1 MLTKRLSPFSL
12 QQIAL
17 SLTNGYAM
25 ILFIKHIEI
34 EGPETL
40 GAFFVK
46 KGISLEI
53 VNLHKGEKL
62 PKHLG
67 ALEAVVSL
75 GGPMNVYEE
84 AEHPFL
90 KDEDV
95 FLKKVLAEKIPFLGI
110 CLGSQLLVKAAG
122 GRVVRSPEEEIG
134 WFDIKLTEAGA
145 KDPLFVGLPAV
156 MEVYQWHG
164 DMCQPP
170 AGAVLLATAER
181 CPVQAFRFGKNAY
194 GLQFHAEITD
204 KSIREWSED
213 YAPEKQAVRQA
224 MLERYDEIK
233 PVFQRHGRILCENF
247 LNIMRGK

>member
-1 MLTKRLSPFSL
+1 
-12 QQIAL
+12 
-17 SLTNGYAM
+17 M

-46 KGISLEI
+46 NGIALEV

-62 PKHLG
+62 PRDLSG
-67 ALEAVVSL
+67 LEAVVSL

-84 AEHPFL
+84 TEYPFL

-95 FLKKVLAEKIPFLGI
+95 FLKKVLVKELPFLGI
-110 CLGSQLLVKAAG
+110 CLGSQLLAKAAG
-122 GRVVRSPEEEIG
+122 GRVVRSPQEEIG
-134 WFDIKLTEAGA
+134 WFGVELTERGA
-145 KDPLFVGLPAV
+145 RDSLFAGLPKV

-170 AGAVLLATAER
+170 ADAVLLATAKS
-181 CPVQAFRFGKNAY
+181 CPVQAFRCGAKAY

-204 KSIREWSED
+204 KSIDAWSKD
-213 YAPEKQAVRQA
+213 YAPEKQPEREM
-224 MLERYDEIK
+224 MLREYDRVK
-233 PVFQRHGRILCENF
+233 DQFHQHGQVLCENF
-247 LNIMRGK
+247 FRIMKGN